1 MTDHRQVSRYESA
14 NAALEK
20 DIVDDDNA
28 ARLVFTY
35 VEIRTRNTI
44 YNNKKNL
51 QGYNIKPK
59 NVFQITDS
67 LSQLLSIKIL
77 IPQNTT

>member
-35 VEIRTRNTI
+35 VEIRSSNTI
-44 YNNKKNL
+44 FHFKR
-51 QGYNIKPK
+51 IC
-59 NVFQITDS
+59 
-67 LSQLLSIKIL
+67 KI
-77 IPQNTT
+77 II

>member
-1 MTDHRQVSRYESA
+1 MTDHRQVS
-14 NAALEK
+14 LEK

-44 YNNKKNL
+44 YNNIMLKEFARL
-51 QGYNIKPK
+51 
-59 NVFQITDS
+59 
-67 LSQLLSIKIL
+67 
-77 IPQNTT
+77 